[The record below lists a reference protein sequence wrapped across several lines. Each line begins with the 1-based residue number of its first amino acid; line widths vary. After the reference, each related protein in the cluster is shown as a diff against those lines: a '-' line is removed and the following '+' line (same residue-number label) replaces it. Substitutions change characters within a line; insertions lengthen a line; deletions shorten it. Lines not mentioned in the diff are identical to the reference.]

1 MSFYDAMLDKIAEA
15 AEATEPYAK
24 IVYGSDPPKDG
35 ICMIPSTGA
44 PADTH
49 LNKGMIIRLPILLNG
64 KNADQEKLLNDL
76 TAIHAALTRKT
87 DYSEFTTINTQ
98 IVNIESMSLPA
109 IIGREQNKQWICGST
124 LAVYFYWRK

>member
-1 MSFYDAMLDKIAEA
+1 MSFYDAMLDIIAEA

-76 TAIHAALTRKT
+76 TAIHEALTRKT

-98 IVNIESMSLPA
+98 VVNIESMSLPA

>member
-1 MSFYDAMLDKIAEA
+1 MSFYSEMLDKIIEA

-24 IVYGSDPPKDG
+24 IVYGSDPPIDG
-35 ICMIPSTGA
+35 ICMIPSAGG
-44 PADTH
+44 PDDTH
-49 LNKGMIIRLPILLNG
+49 LNKGMIVRLPILLNG

-76 TAIHAALTRKT
+76 TAIHEALTRKT
-87 DYSEFTTINTQ
+87 DYSEFLTINTQ
-98 IVNIESMSLPA
+98 VINIETMSLPE

>member
-35 ICMIPSTGA
+35 ICMIPSAGA

>member
-64 KNADQEKLLNDL
+64 KNAYQEKLLNDL
-76 TAIHAALTRKT
+76 TAIHEALTRKT

-98 IVNIESMSLPA
+98 VVNIETMSLPA

>member
-24 IVYGSDPPKDG
+24 RVYGSDPPKDG

-76 TAIHAALTRKT
+76 TAIHEALTRKT

-98 IVNIESMSLPA
+98 VVNIETMSLPA
-109 IIGREQNKQWICGST
+109 IIGTEQNKQWICGST

>member
-1 MSFYDAMLDKIAEA
+1 MSFYDAMLDKITEA

-35 ICMIPSTGA
+35 ICMIPSAGA

-76 TAIHAALTRKT
+76 TAIHEALTRRT

-98 IVNIESMSLPA
+98 VVNIETMSLPA